1 MTLDDARM
9 AHADLAAQVK
19 YHRELYYREET
30 PELTDAEYDALE
42 KQLRDLEEQFPEL
55 KTPDSPT
62 EQVGAPV
69 SEKFAAV
76 THGIPMLSLDNAFDA
91 DDIADF
97 EKSLKRFLKLPEDEV
112 VAYAAEPKI
121 DGLSCSILY
130 VDGKLVRAATRGDGR
145 VGEDITQNVRTI
157 KGIPHTLNGSGFPE
171 RIEIRGEV
179 YMPLA
184 EFAEMNAKA
193 IAEGGRTYANPR
205 NFASGSLRQIER
217 SGLRQDP
224 ERGAR
229 LFPRMG
235 LRGQSQF
242 PPRRRHGRPA

>member
-1 MTLDDARM
+1 MTLDDARV

-42 KQLRDLEEQFPEL
+42 KRLRDIEAQFPEL

-69 SEKFAAV
+69 SEKFAPV

-112 VAYAAEPKI
+112 VAYPIATLNKRGFVQDEIDGTPVVVVATADQSGGRAYAAEGVRFTQV
-121 DGLSCSILY
+121 DLAAGTLAALSRRTSTCDAACNRQPCSSN
-130 VDGKLVRAATRGDGR
+130 
-145 VGEDITQNVRTI
+145 Q
-157 KGIPHTLNGSGFPE
+157 NGSAP
-171 RIEIRGEV
+171 
-179 YMPLA
+179 
-184 EFAEMNAKA
+184 
-193 IAEGGRTYANPR
+193 
-205 NFASGSLRQIER
+205 GS
-217 SGLRQDP
+217 
-224 ERGAR
+224 
-229 LFPRMG
+229 
-235 LRGQSQF
+235 
-242 PPRRRHGRPA
+242 